1 MLLPTATAQSK
12 RDVRRIE
19 KRGKDTSK
27 LRTLIPFLAENRG
40 LPNQYKD
47 HALKGT
53 WMGWRDAHIEPD
65 WLLIYQVVAK
75 DCVLPEP
82 EPTPTCSTSSPHAPR
97 HCPQRERIGRI
108 LPKPSLARKGKGPIS
123 A

>member
-1 MLLPTATAQSK
+1 MLLPTATAQFK

-65 WLLIYQVVAK
+65 WLLIHQV
-75 DCVLPEP
+75 DG
-82 EPTPTCSTSSPHAPR
+82 
-97 HCPQRERIGRI
+97 ERLR
-108 LPKPSLARKGKGPIS
+108 LARTGTHS
-123 A
+123 DLFDE